1 MKDIFEL
8 LNDSKVDFDKYEEV
22 ELNDSQKEDI
32 FNKAKTKIDLKKNNK
47 KKYKKFTAVASIFLV
62 CSLVLF
68 CNENILAFAKHSMD
82 GFIGL
87 FSSGQLSKYQSDTSA
102 ECESSGIKIRLRDFV
117 LDSDTVYYNVD
128 FDMSDFDYSQIIG
141 DDESIETDKID
152 IFTGSSTVITLDDHI
167 FLLDK
172 HGSLKEDGNI
182 AVRDKL
188 EAIVNNS
195 APNIDYDDFD
205 LFDILEDDTV
215 KIKLDF
221 QELNFHLNTDGLTNK
236 EINRMPITRE
246 NTDIVEW
253 DSNYSGRIKG
263 NWQFETT
270 INTSQVKNNLKTY
283 NINKKYEFKHSGYNG
298 YFTIDRLFKN
308 EYYINIQGKLA
319 VGGDKTSEEIERV
332 LLNIGIND
340 LDDLRVERYI
350 EKDYDE
356 QFEKDGLTCYKY
368 NYKYNVLG
376 VDIDEIKLNPSI
388 NFDYKYETYEEKINS
403 DTKNIQKF
411 DSIRVNQGFFKN
423 IQNTLKNML
432 KK

>member
-32 FNKAKTKIDLKKNNK
+32 FNKAKTKIDFKKNNK
-47 KKYKKFTAVASIFLV
+47 KKYKKFTAVASIFIV

-221 QELNFHLNTDGLTNK
+221 
-236 EINRMPITRE
+236 
-246 NTDIVEW
+246 
-253 DSNYSGRIKG
+253 
-263 NWQFETT
+263 
-270 INTSQVKNNLKTY
+270 
-283 NINKKYEFKHSGYNG
+283 
-298 YFTIDRLFKN
+298 
-308 EYYINIQGKLA
+308 
-319 VGGDKTSEEIERV
+319 
-332 LLNIGIND
+332 
-340 LDDLRVERYI
+340 
-350 EKDYDE
+350 
-356 QFEKDGLTCYKY
+356 
-368 NYKYNVLG
+368 
-376 VDIDEIKLNPSI
+376 
-388 NFDYKYETYEEKINS
+388 
-403 DTKNIQKF
+403 
-411 DSIRVNQGFFKN
+411 
-423 IQNTLKNML
+423 
-432 KK
+432 